1 MMYHMP
7 NVHKRIASLGLA
19 AVLTY
24 CLLLVGAPWS
34 SAQAMLAEEQAGST
48 VYLPL
53 VTNSLVACN
62 DIEDN
67 DIPAQAQ
74 RLNTLGRDCLGSL
87 QDDPVGEDDY
97 YAVTLTPGQ
106 SISIEL
112 TGMAVGADYDLLLY
126 RGMELVVS
134 SNQEGMTSER
144 ISHTNTSTQES
155 TYLIRINI
163 YAKSTTSPN
172 TYILKSSDS

>member
-7 NVHKRIASLGLA
+7 NFHKRIASLGLA
-19 AVLTY
+19 AVLAC
-24 CLLLVGAPWS
+24 CLLLLIGEPWS
-34 SAQAMLAEEQAGST
+34 NARAMSAEELTGNT

-53 VTNSLVACN
+53 VTGFVACN

-67 DIPAQAQ
+67 DIPSQAQ
-74 RLNTLGRDCLGSL
+74 PLNTLGRDCLGSL

-112 TGMAVGADYDLLLY
+112 TGMAAGADYDLLLY

-134 SNQEGMTSER
+134 SNQEGTTSER
-144 ISHTNTSTQES
+144 ISHTNMSSQEG

-172 TYILKSSDS
+172 TYILKSSGS